1 MVIPGAPWKVSG
13 VRQACPTGRMRTADS
28 IAHQRAAAE
37 MAPADLRLPA
47 TARPGVFGAVSPP
60 PPTWNGGVGHGV
72 SRNLFCTRWCST
84 APFFSFTSS
93 VSTHA
98 EPLSKAVPCFLTS
111 DPQKLWTMAGGL
123 PSDSSVD
130 GYQSHPCDSFSPR
143 TLPPP
148 ASAFGGPSSVP
159 STHIS
164 LFYPKFIVALS
175 VRFYLSP
182 ANTPSLVS

>member
-1 MVIPGAPWKVSG
+1 MEGL
-13 VRQACPTGRMRTADS
+13 QCPSSLSDGQDENCRLLPIREQLQKWRLLTSDS
-28 IAHQRAAAE
+28 Q
-37 MAPADLRLPA
+37 LPHA
-47 TARPGVFGAVSPP
+47 LGSLELCPHH

-72 SRNLFCTRWCST
+72 SRNLFCKRWCST
-84 APFFSFTSS
+84 VPFFSFTSS
-93 VSTHA
+93 VSSHA
-98 EPLSKAVPCFLTS
+98 KPLSKAVPCFLTS

-164 LFYPKFIVALS
+164 LFYPKFIVALN